1 MYMSSYIT
9 KDETPHYLQ
18 NAGPKITEFFYNCIN
33 NNKIRDITLNI
44 LEQYC
49 EKHISS
55 SISVFNVLFL
65 KDEHDCN
72 LIYYICLED
81 REKLIDEI
89 FTKYSLELKRIP
101 EKEWNLIFLE
111 KNLYLQ
117 NKIKTL
123 YGDKYYNNI
132 GNYINNDDVQNYHPT
147 HLSKL
152 LKANKLDNFFQTYPI
167 DKLMNKPDFDL
178 SNFWL
183 FIHTFTAQQESYIK
197 YLSNPKN
204 IHLKLPIFKR
214 QEKQDVTYYS
224 IRIPDKS
231 ELNTFVFNYFGN
243 KKGNTIL
250 KEFLE
255 MNHNTLNLLIENSNK
270 NNKSNAENKNSPFKD
285 IKMESNEFF
294 NFFTNGKLN
303 KKLLMSVIMPYLN
316 KEPELLSH
324 FIINDLIDK
333 EDLLF
338 NIKNPNFIKN
348 DEFIVLNEKLPITQ
362 NKTKKTNKI

>member
-1 MYMSSYIT
+1 MGSSTHNKKNENDDDFLNPDDMYMSS
-9 KDETPHYLQ
+9 PHYLQ

-65 KDEHDCN
+65 KDEHYCN

-204 IHLKLPIFKR
+204 IHLKLPIFM
-214 QEKQDVTYYS
+214 Q
-224 IRIPDKS
+224 
-231 ELNTFVFNYFGN
+231 
-243 KKGNTIL
+243 
-250 KEFLE
+250 
-255 MNHNTLNLLIENSNK
+255 
-270 NNKSNAENKNSPFKD
+270 
-285 IKMESNEFF
+285 
-294 NFFTNGKLN
+294 
-303 KKLLMSVIMPYLN
+303 
-316 KEPELLSH
+316 
-324 FIINDLIDK
+324 
-333 EDLLF
+333 
-338 NIKNPNFIKN
+338 
-348 DEFIVLNEKLPITQ
+348 
-362 NKTKKTNKI
+362 

>member
-1 MYMSSYIT
+1 
-9 KDETPHYLQ
+9 
-18 NAGPKITEFFYNCIN
+18 
-33 NNKIRDITLNI
+33 
-44 LEQYC
+44 
-49 EKHISS
+49 
-55 SISVFNVLFL
+55 
-65 KDEHDCN
+65 
-72 LIYYICLED
+72 
-81 REKLIDEI
+81 
-89 FTKYSLELKRIP
+89 
-101 EKEWNLIFLE
+101 
-111 KNLYLQ
+111 
-117 NKIKTL
+117 
-123 YGDKYYNNI
+123 
-132 GNYINNDDVQNYHPT
+132 
-147 HLSKL
+147 
-152 LKANKLDNFFQTYPI
+152 
-167 DKLMNKPDFDL
+167 MNKPDFDL